1 MEAICVRLP
10 SHHCRLAS
18 VQVVE
23 GSQTACQM
31 VCSQLLPKLLPLCTS
46 LHTQQPGTEA
56 HQDPALALS
65 AILTILQAARR
76 LVPTNKGQ
84 AHDLVMLNGGQR
96 DLLNG
101 AGSLIL
107 AAVRTQEP
115 SASRTAR
122 EAEQVR
128 HAPDDEQDQSLMQ
141 LANTTG
147 CSPKANE
154 GADAQG
160 LSANAVKPL
169 QLQILTELVSFP
181 AELAVLPH
189 QVVLSVTK
197 LYTSYC
203 AGNLVVH
210 TSATARLFG
219 YAMTLACVCS
229 FCEAFLSRL
238 AGETLCMYWH

>member
-1 MEAICVRLP
+1 MEAVCVRLLP
-10 SHHCRLAS
+10 HHCRLATL
-18 VQVVE
+18 QVVE

-31 VCSQLLPKLLPLCTS
+31 VCSQLLPKLLPLCTP

-56 HQDPALALS
+56 HQDPALSLS

-76 LVPTNKGQ
+76 LVPTNEGQ
-84 AHDLVMLNGGQR
+84 AHELVLLNGGQH

-101 AGSLIL
+101 AGSSIL

-115 SASRTAR
+115 SATRKAR
-122 EAEQVR
+122 EAEQIR

-141 LANTTG
+141 LANTAD
-147 CSPKANE
+147 CSPKADK

-169 QLQILTELVSFP
+169 QLQVLTELVSFP

-189 QVVLSVTK
+189 QVVLSVLK

-203 AGNLVVH
+203 ACNLAVH
-210 TSATARLFG
+210 ASATARLFG

-229 FCEAFLSRL
+229 FCDAFLSRL
-238 AGETLCMYWH
+238 AGETLCLCWH